1 MAPAAARRAKA
12 VQRTHSQGLRGNPD
26 ACRPGRG
33 SAFYIRA
40 NRAGGNARPV
50 SALSVQPTAAMGP
63 GSRAAA
69 LVVFPPLL
77 TSKAVPRP
85 GRPAPGGIP
94 AGGWRAEVVA
104 PHGLVDTR
112 ASGRPQVAPT
122 TSAQAADHSLP
133 RKRESSFPPL
143 GLLSPPNPLRWA
155 SAGAP
160 LGGRILSAPTGLA
173 VGRPSAGLHSP
184 SQGAVTSGR
193 CRTGWSPARRSGNR
207 PACPRRTRRAPPGSP
222 GRRTRP

>member
-85 GRPAPGGIP
+85 GRPVPRGHPG
-94 AGGWRAEVVA
+94 R
-104 PHGLVDTR
+104 R
-112 ASGRPQVAPT
+112 M
-122 TSAQAADHSLP
+122 
-133 RKRESSFPPL
+133 
-143 GLLSPPNPLRWA
+143 
-155 SAGAP
+155 
-160 LGGRILSAPTGLA
+160 
-173 VGRPSAGLHSP
+173 
-184 SQGAVTSGR
+184 
-193 CRTGWSPARRSGNR
+193 ARRG
-207 PACPRRTRRAPPGSP
+207 RRAPRVGGYAGKRATTGRPYNVGPSYGSFAGP
-222 GRRTRP
+222 PSPHATRGTAAGLARGPHGTGQAVSYPRGRRVRDTAPYRFLSTPDSSLKALISSSSWSAWRCTSSHTVPYHRSLSSWAVRPCCSTQV

>member
-77 TSKAVPRP
+77 
-85 GRPAPGGIP
+85 
-94 AGGWRAEVVA
+94 
-104 PHGLVDTR
+104 
-112 ASGRPQVAPT
+112 
-122 TSAQAADHSLP
+122 
-133 RKRESSFPPL
+133 
-143 GLLSPPNPLRWA
+143 
-155 SAGAP
+155 
-160 LGGRILSAPTGLA
+160 
-173 VGRPSAGLHSP
+173 
-184 SQGAVTSGR
+184 
-193 CRTGWSPARRSGNR
+193 
-207 PACPRRTRRAPPGSP
+207 
-222 GRRTRP
+222 

>member
-85 GRPAPGGIP
+85 GRPVPRGHPG
-94 AGGWRAEVVA
+94 R
-104 PHGLVDTR
+104 R
-112 ASGRPQVAPT
+112 M
-122 TSAQAADHSLP
+122 
-133 RKRESSFPPL
+133 
-143 GLLSPPNPLRWA
+143 
-155 SAGAP
+155 
-160 LGGRILSAPTGLA
+160 
-173 VGRPSAGLHSP
+173 
-184 SQGAVTSGR
+184 
-193 CRTGWSPARRSGNR
+193 ARRG
-207 PACPRRTRRAPPGSP
+207 RRAPRVGGYAGKRATTGRPYNVGPSYGSFAGP
-222 GRRTRP
+222 PSPHATRGTAAGLARGPHGTGQAVSYPRGRRVRDAAPYRFLSTPDSSLKALISSSSWSAWRCTSSHTVPYHRSLSSWAVRPCCSTQV